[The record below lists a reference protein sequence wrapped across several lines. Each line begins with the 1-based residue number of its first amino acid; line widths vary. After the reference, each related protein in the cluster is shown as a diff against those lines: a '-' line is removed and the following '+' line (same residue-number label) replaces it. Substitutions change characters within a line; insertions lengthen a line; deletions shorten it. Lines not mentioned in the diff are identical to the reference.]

1 MPRRKPV
8 FKIIFSTVAI
18 ILLILAAL
26 IYIPLTEKLNYDMTG
41 YIIQP
46 NGEIMEQFTFSIT
59 GKEYDFIIDGLKSG
73 RISFSG
79 NKLRE
84 IGRDA
89 FILHF
94 DWDSATFSKRYTFGT
109 YTGDYHLSNDQLV
122 HGSLCYYNGLANDI
136 YYETGILDLENG
148 TFCMYADDLVGNAF
162 IVGTSDPNDDP
173 MEVIERYQEFVKAP
187 Y

>member
-79 NKLRE
+79 DKLKE

-94 DWDSATFSKRYTFGT
+94 DWDSATFSERYTFGT
-109 YTGDYHLSNDQLV
+109 YTGDYHLLNNQYVRGTLW
-122 HGSLCYYNGLANDI
+122 YYNGTANESN
-136 YYETGILDLENG
+136 YETGILDLENG
-148 TFCMYADDLVGNAF
+148 TFCMYANDLVDNAF

-173 MEVIERYQEFVKAP
+173 MDVIGRYQELKAP